1 MWDLFVLQKIL
12 LLLTAS
18 SCLRTYNA
26 TVVKYWNKEWNMQT
40 NTFQSD
46 RRYRLAFGLTFV
58 TGFAL
63 CTRGIAHTTEY
74 GWLHPSSVSG
84 ITLGVA
90 AMSLAGAVLLRRRLG
105 PIASE
110 KSALITLVGIIAA
123 KFILSALYPVL
134 R

>member
-1 MWDLFVLQKIL
+1 
-12 LLLTAS
+12 
-18 SCLRTYNA
+18 
-26 TVVKYWNKEWNMQT
+26 MQT

-84 ITLGVA
+84 VTLGVV
-90 AMSLAGAVLLRRRLG
+90 AMSLAGAVLMRRRVG

-110 KSALITLVGIIAA
+110 KSALIALVGIIAA

>member
-1 MWDLFVLQKIL
+1 MK
-12 LLLTAS
+12 T
-18 SCLRTYNA
+18 NA
-26 TVVKYWNKEWNMQT
+26 
-40 NTFQSD
+40 FQSD

-84 ITLGVA
+84 ITLGVVA
-90 AMSLAGAVLLRRRLG
+90 ISLAGAVLMRRRLG
-105 PIASE
+105 PIVSE
-110 KSALITLVGIIAA
+110 KSALAALFGIIAA

>member
-1 MWDLFVLQKIL
+1 
-12 LLLTAS
+12 
-18 SCLRTYNA
+18 
-26 TVVKYWNKEWNMQT
+26 MQT

-84 ITLGVA
+84 VTLGIVA
-90 AMSLAGAVLLRRRLG
+90 VSLAGAVLMRRRVG

-110 KSALITLVGIIAA
+110 KSALIALVGIIAA
-123 KFILSALYPVL
+123 KFILSAIYPVL

>member
-1 MWDLFVLQKIL
+1 LK
-12 LLLTAS
+12 
-18 SCLRTYNA
+18 
-26 TVVKYWNKEWNMQT
+26 KEQNMQA

-46 RRYRLAFGLTFV
+46 RRYRLAFGLTFM

-90 AMSLAGAVLLRRRLG
+90 AISLAGVVLMRRRIG

-110 KSALITLVGIIAA
+110 KSALITLVGIMAV
-123 KFILSALYPVL
+123 KFILSALYPIL

>member
-1 MWDLFVLQKIL
+1 
-12 LLLTAS
+12 
-18 SCLRTYNA
+18 
-26 TVVKYWNKEWNMQT
+26 MQT

-90 AMSLAGAVLLRRRLG
+90 AMSLAGAVL
-105 PIASE
+105 
-110 KSALITLVGIIAA
+110 IAA
-123 KFILSALYPVL
+123 QARPDREREICTYHPRRNYRCQIHLVSSLPGSAINFQK
-134 R
+134 

>member
-1 MWDLFVLQKIL
+1 
-12 LLLTAS
+12 
-18 SCLRTYNA
+18 
-26 TVVKYWNKEWNMQT
+26 MQT

-58 TGFAL
+58 IGFAL
-63 CTRGIAHTTEY
+63 CTRGITHTTEY

-84 ITLGVA
+84 ITLGVVA
-90 AMSLAGAVLLRRRLG
+90 VSLAGTVLMRRRLG
-105 PIASE
+105 PVASD
-110 KSALITLVGIIAA
+110 KSALVTLVGVIVA

>member
-1 MWDLFVLQKIL
+1 
-12 LLLTAS
+12 
-18 SCLRTYNA
+18 
-26 TVVKYWNKEWNMQT
+26 MQT

-58 TGFAL
+58 TGFVL

-84 ITLGVA
+84 VTLGVV
-90 AMSLAGAVLLRRRLG
+90 AMSLAGAVLMRRRLG
-105 PIASE
+105 PIKSE
-110 KSALITLVGIIAA
+110 KSALVTLVGIMAV